1 MRGPDENRGAREKEN
16 RDGIDE
22 RKEEKKEINVVYQ
35 AKEKLWAKS
44 GTKLRYIEN
53 WDRWGSEI

>member
-1 MRGPDENRGAREKEN
+1 MRIGGAREKEN